1 MAGGYTKL
9 FSDILTSSIWNEDT
23 KTRIL
28 WITMLAMCD
37 ATGYI
42 RSSKGSLPVM
52 ARLSRD
58 EVDAGLAIL
67 EAPDEDSRSEAHEG
81 RRLEKVE
88 GGWIVLNYEAHRNRL
103 SNDSE
108 AVSNRERQRR
118 HREKIKEKEEDSNGS
133 SVTSRDTASAS
144 ASASASAD
152 AFESVS
158 KDGESEGK
166 KPKRKKALSETDK
179 RRIRVDELT
188 PMMIRIGSWFGRRE
202 TTKWTTYEKEALD
215 SIKPDITE
223 VNTLEIYYDF
233 DHPFDCDYRRRKLEQ
248 LLNNWASEIDKATKF
263 ISDKNREEE
272 GDNNGW

>member
-1 MAGGYTKL
+1 MSGYTKL
-9 FSDILTSSIWNEDT
+9 VPEIVQSSIWNESSDV
-23 KTRIL
+23 RVV
-28 WITMLAMCD
+28 WITL
-37 ATGYI
+37 
-42 RSSKGSLPVM
+42 
-52 ARLSRD
+52 
-58 EVDAGLAIL
+58 LAIKDADGYVRGDARTVARMANVSVDSAE
-67 EAPDEDSRSEAHEG
+67 EALKKFQDPDPFSHTPDNEG
-81 RRLEKVE
+81 RRVAPAD
-88 GGWIVLNYEAHRNRL
+88 GGWMVLNHEQYREVGMSDANKEYWRKKKK
-103 SNDSE
+103 E
-108 AVSNRERQRR
+108 QRERD
-118 HREKIKEKEEDSNGS
+118 KSKEKKDVKDTSLTVQDS
-133 SVTSRDTASAS
+133 SAS
-144 ASASASAD
+144 ASSSVSGSI
-152 AFESVS
+152 SVS

-202 TTKWTTYEKEALD
+202 STKWTTYEKEALD